1 MRQCR
6 FQKAEGVPIF
16 SLKWNHFKTYQHSWD
31 NLLFKRVIYLLFTN
45 FCFSFLKIFLH
56 FCNKLLFFFFFLKG
70 DSMALIVDV
79 PNLLQFQKVHKDK
92 IRRRKNSAF
101 YPMYYSWKKLMTRLG
116 ISTILKVVSKKD
128 NFRDFDFTTV
138 PTIYPPF

>member
-6 FQKAEGVPIF
+6 FQKAEGIPIF
-16 SLKWNHFKTYQHSWD
+16 SLKWNLLKTYQHSWD
-31 NLLFKRVIYLLFTN
+31 NLLFKRVIYLLFTK
-45 FCFSFLKIFLH
+45 FCFSFLKHFGIFVIN
-56 FCNKLLFFFFFLKG
+56 FYFFFFFLKG

-79 PNLLQFQKVHKDK
+79 PNLLQFQEVHKDK
-92 IRRRKNSAF
+92 VRRRKNSAF
-101 YPMYYSWKKLMTRLG
+101 YPMYYSWKMLMTILG
-116 ISTILKVVSKKD
+116 ISTILKVISKKD